1 MNPALL
7 LEGIALSFVWATA
20 LLVPYVLDST
30 QPILLAAGRYIVY
43 GIVSLVLFVAS
54 RDKMHFTRAQWK
66 TANVYAFTG
75 NIGYYV
81 TMALGVRY
89 AGMTVAAMIIGILPL
104 SIMALGNFRRRE
116 IPFSRLAVPGVLILF
131 GIVGINVITASGLPK
146 DKSVTEFALGV
157 FFSFA
162 SLSFWTWYSVVN
174 ASWLD
179 QHPDVS
185 GGNWST
191 AIGVCSFWQ
200 AILLIPLMP
209 LMTGESIHTSFTN
222 IDPWIYVVIALLYMG
237 IINTWITTMW
247 WNRLV
252 RRIPLSLAGQL
263 LVFATIAS
271 IIYGHVVDRTLPSG
285 LELVFVALQIGGVGL
300 GVHQFSKHGR
310 N

>member
-1 MNPALL
+1 
-7 LEGIALSFVWATA
+7 
-20 LLVPYVLDST
+20 
-30 QPILLAAGRYIVY
+30 
-43 GIVSLVLFVAS
+43 
-54 RDKMHFTRAQWK
+54 
-66 TANVYAFTG
+66 
-75 NIGYYV
+75 
-81 TMALGVRY
+81 
-89 AGMTVAAMIIGILPL
+89 
-104 SIMALGNFRRRE
+104 
-116 IPFSRLAVPGVLILF
+116 
-131 GIVGINVITASGLPK
+131 
-146 DKSVTEFALGV
+146 
-157 FFSFA
+157 
-162 SLSFWTWYSVVN
+162 
-174 ASWLD
+174 
-179 QHPDVS
+179 
-185 GGNWST
+185 
-191 AIGVCSFWQ
+191 
-200 AILLIPLMP
+200 MP